1 MPPKRKASKPNNL
14 ADEPSNLADESAAAA
29 EINEGKI
36 SDKYSLNIQTFT
48 KLWESK
54 FLPSI
59 RDKFRAEITDLKF

>member
-29 EINEGKI
+29 EINEGN

-59 RDKFRAEITDLKF
+59 RNKFRA